1 MEPLTTSLT
10 LIEIVG
16 GALSIAAVVGG
27 ILMKA
32 FVDPLKDD
40 VTSLQ
45 ESTQDQETRLRIVEN
60 KTTEHDIHISQL
72 ISTSERLLHKMD
84 EFMTVLISRDG

>member
-10 LIEIVG
+10 LIEIIG

-32 FVDPLKDD
+32 FVKPIQDD
-40 VTSLQ
+40 VLALQ
-45 ESTQDQETRLRIVEN
+45 ESSLDKETRLRIVEN

-72 ISTSERLLHKMD
+72 ILTSERLLNKMD
-84 EFMTVLISRDG
+84 EFMSMMISRDG

>member
-1 MEPLTTSLT
+1 MEPLSTSLT
-10 LIEIVG
+10 LIELIG

-32 FVDPLKDD
+32 FVNPVKDD
-40 VTSLQ
+40 VNALQANTIDQ
-45 ESTQDQETRLRIVEN
+45 ESRLRVVEY

-72 ISTSERLLHKMD
+72 ISTSERLLNKMD
-84 EFMTVLISRDG
+84 EVMTVFMSRSP

>member
-32 FVDPLKDD
+32 FIKPLQDELIALQDD
-40 VTSLQ
+40 TTDH
-45 ESTQDQETRLRIVEN
+45 EGRLRYVEN
-60 KTTEHDIHISQL
+60 KTTEHDVHISQL
-72 ISTSERLLHKMD
+72 ISTSERLLTKMD
-84 EFMTVLISRDG
+84 QYMTVLMSRDQ